1 MSKNN
6 IVYEWYESTGYLDA
20 WRVVQSL
27 DFDQYSFLIGIGGD
41 GTFHEM
47 VNGMLF
53 REDGKILPLL
63 CVPNGSG
70 NDFCRNIGIYNPEQA
85 LQSLAKLDVINLD
98 I

>member
-1 MSKNN
+1 
-6 IVYEWYESTGYLDA
+6 
-20 WRVVQSL
+20 
-27 DFDQYSFLIGIGGD
+27 
-41 GTFHEM
+41 M

-85 LQSLAKLDVINLD
+85 LKSLAKLDVINLD